1 MLGFLCTRL
10 QSVRGFDTSRLG
22 QTSTHMCFSSL
33 RFFRLFSDE
42 DCLTGLTYQR
52 CRTLRS
58 HYWDITVKGYG
69 HGHLLVCKDFYMRY
83 CIQTVTVL
91 SVVDRIE

>member
-22 QTSTHMCFSSL
+22 QTSTHICFSSL

-58 HYWDITVKGYG
+58 HYGYYSKR
-69 HGHLLVCKDFYMRY
+69 LRTRTLAC
-83 CIQTVTVL
+83 L
-91 SVVDRIE
+91 